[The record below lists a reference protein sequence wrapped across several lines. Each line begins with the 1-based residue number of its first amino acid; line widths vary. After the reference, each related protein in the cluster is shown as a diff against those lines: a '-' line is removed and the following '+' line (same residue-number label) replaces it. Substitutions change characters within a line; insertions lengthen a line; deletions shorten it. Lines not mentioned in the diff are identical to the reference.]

1 LRRWAL
7 EGQGVGSH
15 VQMMTGER
23 GCVPLRVVIQPAG
36 MAEKGTLELL
46 SSDYVADL
54 RAEVSKWWEML
65 QAKCSNEKN
74 SCAPAGSTP
83 VLGSLLTEGPIR
95 MITQGQELTTE
106 FDEKTLQEMG
116 FKDLQVCSF
125 DTEFWSNS

>member
-1 LRRWAL
+1 M
-7 EGQGVGSH
+7 
-15 VQMMTGER
+15 QMMTGER

-74 SCAPAGSTP
+74 SSAPVGSTP

>member
-1 LRRWAL
+1 
-7 EGQGVGSH
+7 VGSH
-15 VQMMTGER
+15 VQLMIGDR

-46 SSDYVADL
+46 SSDYIADL
-54 RAEVSKWWEML
+54 RAEVSKWWETL
-65 QAKCSNEKN
+65 QVKCASEKN
-74 SCAPAGSTP
+74 SSASTGSTP

-125 DTEFWSNS
+125 NVEF

>member
-1 LRRWAL
+1 
-7 EGQGVGSH
+7 
-15 VQMMTGER
+15 
-23 GCVPLRVVIQPAG
+23 

-54 RAEVSKWWEML
+54 RAEVAKWWEIL
-65 QAKCSNEKN
+65 QVKCAGETNN
-74 SCAPAGSTP
+74 SACTGSTP

-116 FKDLQVCSF
+116 FKDLQVRRFGADFFC
-125 DTEFWSNS
+125 

>member
-1 LRRWAL
+1 M
-7 EGQGVGSH
+7 GSH
-15 VQMMTGER
+15 VQLMTGER

-54 RAEVSKWWEML
+54 RAEVSKWWELL
-65 QAKCSNEKN
+65 QAKCSSEKN
-74 SCAPAGSTP
+74 SSAPTGSTP

-125 DTEFWSNS
+125 DMEFWFNSLLCLIL

>member
-1 LRRWAL
+1 
-7 EGQGVGSH
+7 
-15 VQMMTGER
+15 M
-23 GCVPLRVVIQPAG
+23 PLRVVIQPAG

-54 RAEVSKWWEML
+54 RAEVAKWWETL
-65 QAKCSNEKN
+65 QAKCAGEKN
-74 SCAPAGSTP
+74 NSVSAGSTP

-116 FKDLQVCSF
+116 FKDLQVCRFGAESLC
-125 DTEFWSNS
+125 